1 MRAELKKF
9 LWQWRGVW
17 ITGPSVALLV
27 LLARMAGLLQPW
39 EWSAYDQYMRLRPAE
54 GTDDRIVIVG
64 IDEKDIQEIG
74 QAIIPDRVYAELIEK
89 LRARKPRV
97 IGLDIYRDQPV
108 NPGHAELVKVFQST
122 PNLIGIEKVVGDRDR
137 ERVAPPPALKE
148 KDPPQVGANDTLV
161 DADKIIRR
169 ALLSLP
175 ADEGQGSIPSFGMYA
190 AAMYLQQQGIEPQ
203 IAEPKNWWQQT
214 FPQLAEALG
223 NWWQQTFP
231 QQEEDHI
238 GWQFKQTVLP
248 RFRANDGGYVRADD
262 GGYQILLNYR
272 GGVRTF
278 DTVSLMDVLQDRI
291 PQDWGRDRIVL
302 IGMVG
307 DSSNDLFFTPYSSN
321 LVSLPEPVP
330 GVEIHANIASQ
341 ILSSVLNG
349 RPLIRSWPEP
359 LEWLWILAWSG
370 VGTILAWKAMRY
382 TGQTKALLL
391 KAIGII
397 LLAAAILAGGTYAVF
412 LIGWWIPLVP
422 PMLALVGSA
431 TAITA
436 HIARSAGDIRKTFGR
451 YLTDEVVANLLEHPE
466 GLKMGGERRK
476 ITILTSDLRG
486 FTALSERLSPEEVVK
501 ILNFYLSH
509 MADTI
514 THFQGTIDEF
524 MGDGILV
531 LFGAPTVRDDDP
543 ERAIACAVAM
553 QQAMLEVNQQIHAW
567 GLPNLEMGIGINT
580 GEVVVGNIGSEK
592 RTKYGIVGSQVNL
605 TYRIESYTTG
615 GQILISETTLREV
628 KIDVKIEGSK
638 EVSPKGVPQPI
649 TIYDITGIGAPYNLY
664 IVKEEEIYY
673 PLTQPISL
681 EYAVVEGKDIGNT
694 IYQGKLVQLSAKG
707 GEVRLEG
714 RGTSTVPAPLCN
726 IKLNFLSLN
735 SAEDFSNEDIYAKVL
750 EEPAGQGCFYIQ
762 FTAKPPKVDARLKE
776 IYTVTKAS

>member
-1 MRAELKKF
+1 MWVELKKF
-9 LWQWRGVW
+9 LWQGRSVW
-17 ITGPSVALLV
+17 ITAPSITLLV
-27 LLARMAGLLQPW
+27 LLARFAGLLQPW
-39 EWSAYDQYMRLRPAE
+39 EWAAYDQYMRLRPSE
-54 GTDDRIVIVG
+54 GADDRVVIVG

-89 LRARKPRV
+89 LKARNPKV

-108 NPGHAELVKVFQST
+108 NPGHEALVKVFAST

-137 ERVAPPPALKE
+137 ERVAPPPTLKE
-148 KDPPQVGANDTLV
+148 KNQVGANDAIV

-169 ALLSLP
+169 AILSLP
-175 ADEGQGSIPSFGMYA
+175 ADEGQGSFPSFGMYA
-190 AAMYLQQQGIEPQ
+190 AAMYLEQQGIKPQ
-203 IAEPKNWWQQT
+203 IAEAPENWWQKI
-214 FPQLAEALG
+214 
-223 NWWQQTFP
+223 FP
-231 QQEEDHI
+231 QQEQENI
-238 GWQFKQTVLP
+238 GWQFEQTVLP

-278 DTVSLMDVLQDRI
+278 ETVSLMDVLQDRV
-291 PQDWGRDRIVL
+291 PKNWGRDRIVL

-307 DSSNDLFFTPYSSN
+307 DSSNDLFFTPYSSS
-321 LVSLPEPVP
+321 LVGLPDPVP

-359 LEWLWILAWSG
+359 LEWLWVLGWSG
-370 VGTILAWKAMRY
+370 VGTLLAWRAMRY
-382 TGQTKALLL
+382 TGQTKTLLF
-391 KAIGII
+391 KAFGVII
-397 LLAAAILAGGTYAVF
+397 LAAAILSGSTYTAF
-412 LIGWWIPLVP
+412 AIGWWIPVIP

-431 TAITA
+431 AAITA

-531 LFGAPTVRDDDP
+531 LFGAPTVRYDDP

-553 QQAMLEVNQQIHAW
+553 QQAMIQVNQQMQAW

-592 RTKYGIVGSQVNL
+592 RTKYGVVGSQVNL

-615 GQILISETTLREV
+615 GQILISETTLQDINVEV
-628 KIDVKIEGSK
+628 KINGSK
-638 EVSPKGVPQPI
+638 EVSPKGVKEPI
-649 TIYDITGIGAPYNLY
+649 CIYDIGGIGTPYNLS
-664 IVKEEEIYY
+664 IAKEEEVYY

-681 EYAVVEGKDIGNT
+681 QYAVVEGKDIGNT
-694 IYQGKLVQLSAKG
+694 IYQGKLIQLSVKG
-707 GEVRLEG
+707 GEVHLNGQGE
-714 RGTSTVPAPLCN
+714 SKVPAALCN
-726 IKLNFLSLN
+726 IKLNFFSLN
-735 SAEDFSNEDIYAKVL
+735 SSEDLDSEDVYAKVL
-750 EEPAGQGCFYIQ
+750 EEPANQGCFYIQ
-762 FTAKPPKVDARLKE
+762 FTSKPPKVDARLRE
-776 IYTVTKAS
+776 IYTLIKAN